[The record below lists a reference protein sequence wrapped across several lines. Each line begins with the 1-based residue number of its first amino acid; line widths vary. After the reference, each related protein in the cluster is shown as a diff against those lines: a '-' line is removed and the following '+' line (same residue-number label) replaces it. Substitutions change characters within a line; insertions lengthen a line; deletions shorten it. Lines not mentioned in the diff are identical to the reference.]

1 MFGLNRERAFS
12 FFSSSSHQ
20 KEHESTMAAGTGG
33 PRRGTRNCCSSS
45 LLLPL
50 PLPLPPRMEELE
62 TQRKC
67 SSPCHAIPYHTILA
81 PCHDSPPAVLTA
93 YGPRGC
99 NSTPCMWPLAA
110 LPCPRLVPLR
120 LYPPASARPKKTHLT
135 FTSVLFHRRR
145 GGQEEGGQ

>member
-50 PLPLPPRMEELE
+50 PRMEELE

-67 SSPCHAIPYHTILA
+67 SSPCHAIPYH
-81 PCHDSPPAVLTA
+81 
-93 YGPRGC
+93 PRAM
-99 NSTPCMWPLAA
+99 P
-110 LPCPRLVPLR
+110 
-120 LYPPASARPKKTHLT
+120 
-135 FTSVLFHRRR
+135 
-145 GGQEEGGQ
+145 